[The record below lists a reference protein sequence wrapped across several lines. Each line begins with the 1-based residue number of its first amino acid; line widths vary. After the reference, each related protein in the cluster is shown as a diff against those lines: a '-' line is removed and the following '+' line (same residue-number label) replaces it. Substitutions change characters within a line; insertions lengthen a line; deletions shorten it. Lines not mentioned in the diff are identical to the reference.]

1 MKEEEEEMKKGR
13 NYRDDFDEDIDDFQD
28 STMIPIPIPMH
39 RDDDDDQVENKVA
52 EIIDC
57 K

>member
-1 MKEEEEEMKKGR
+1 MEEEEEMKKGR

>member
-1 MKEEEEEMKKGR
+1 MKKGR
-13 NYRDDFDEDIDDFQD
+13 NYQDDFDEDIKDFQV
-28 STMIPIPIPMH
+28 STIPIPIPMH

-52 EIIDC
+52 GIIDC